1 MSKTLEH
8 QDTLQSE
15 KVYYESILNEIEP
28 YSNQISENIKK
39 IENENK
45 KKNIINITDI
55 QDISLTKASKIIEEF
70 VNFFVPNNELKNND
84 FIKTKMEID
93 KFVLS
98 KVIFQSETCDYA
110 IIKLLQLIE
119 DGVINARNFEVLSL
133 LQKSSMEMLK
143 FLVQLQ
149 HVIELTY
156 RNYFDNFVLTNLQN
170 RKELEMLESQNT
182 NGKFVSGAINNQPI
196 RMKHTDLIKNI
207 KQPIEVK

>member
-1 MSKTLEH
+1 MSKSLEH
-8 QDTLQSE
+8 EDTLQSE
-15 KVYYESILNEIEP
+15 KIYYESILNEIEP
-28 YSNQISENIKK
+28 YSSQISENIKK

-45 KKNIINITDI
+45 KKNIINISNI

-70 VNFFVPNNELKNND
+70 VNFFVPNAELKNND

-110 IIKLLQLIE
+110 IIKLLELID

-170 RKELEMLESQNT
+170 KKELEMLKCQN
-182 NGKFVSGAINNQPI
+182 NDKFVSGVGINNQPI

-207 KQPIEVK
+207 KEPIEVK